1 MSLYEHP
8 TEFAGKTIVEYSPEN
23 GITDTDKNAYRV
35 ALDSDEIWGNAS
47 ENATWTDKFAAFLQ
61 DPNVGAVTALVIGL
75 WGESDAETDP
85 VVEAIASARERLPH
99 LTALFLG
106 DIISEE
112 NEISWIQQ
120 TDVSPLLEAYPALEH
135 FHVKGGT
142 GLSLGTPRLEQL
154 KSLVIETGGL
164 SANVVREVWAAHLPS
179 LEHLELWLGDTGYGG
194 DATVG
199 DIRPIFTE
207 PLFPK
212 MTYLGLRDS
221 EIADEIAIA
230 IADAPV
236 LRQLH
241 TLDLSLG
248 TLGDEGAAALLA
260 SPLVA
265 GLKKMDIHHH
275 YCSEE
280 MTAKLEALGMD
291 VDAGEREEDDDG
303 DRYVAVS
310 E

>member
-1 MSLYEHP
+1 ME
-8 TEFAGKTIVEYSPEN
+8 
-23 GITDTDKNAYRV
+23 
-35 ALDSDEIWGNAS
+35 
-47 ENATWTDKFAAFLQ
+47 Q
-61 DPNVGAVTALVIGL
+61 
-75 WGESDAETDP
+75 
-85 VVEAIASARERLPH
+85 
-99 LTALFLG
+99 
-106 DIISEE
+106 
-112 NEISWIQQ
+112 
-120 TDVSPLLEAYPALEH
+120 

-164 SANVVREVWAAHLPS
+164 GAGVVREVWAAHLPA

-221 EIADEIAIA
+221 EIADEIAVA

-248 TLGDEGAAALLA
+248 TLGDAGAEALLA
-260 SPLVA
+260 SPVVA
-265 GLKKMDIHHH
+265 GLKKLDLHHH

-280 MTAKLEALGMD
+280 MTAKLQTLGLEVD
-291 VDAGEREEDDDG
+291 VSEREKEDEYG
-303 DRYVAVS
+303 RYVAVS